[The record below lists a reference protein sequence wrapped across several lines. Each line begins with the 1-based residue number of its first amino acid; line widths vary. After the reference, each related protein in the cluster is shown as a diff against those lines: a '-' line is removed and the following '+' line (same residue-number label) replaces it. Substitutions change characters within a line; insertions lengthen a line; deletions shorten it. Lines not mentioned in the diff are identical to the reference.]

1 MKTQT
6 GSSPLP
12 PAFLGCTTFLL
23 IAIAAAFCCLGDQ
36 PVITSIQNDRTNILV
51 EVSVPAGFQRI
62 TLESRSRLGDGTWAP
77 LAVGQND
84 GSATTLR
91 FSAPCTHQSEVIRV
105 RADTRQALPSSFYK
119 GPTSFAGVTSGG
131 STGEM
136 LGPTGGGTGV
146 NGSAGPSSGDAS
158 RSVVESDIWQIDG
171 DRLYFFNQFR
181 GLQVID
187 ISNPDT
193 AFVRGTL
200 DLPAQGEQ
208 MYLADSNHVVL
219 LANGPCGVGG
229 SQSQA
234 LIVDVSKT
242 TPLVVT
248 TLPVEGWIDDSR
260 MVGTA
265 LYLAAEGYR
274 PAKANTN
281 QWEWGTIVTSF
292 DLANPEQPVQ
302 RSTLWY
308 PGYGNV
314 VSATDTYLFIVTQ
327 DPTNWWQSVVQII
340 DVTSPDGSMAS
351 TTSLRTAGRVAD
363 KFKLNYTNQVFT
375 AISEIW
381 PQNGN
386 TGLLTQLE
394 TFQLPDPRSAGPL
407 GVTKLGELELGNGE
421 SLHAT
426 RFDGNLVYVVT
437 FFQIDPLWVV
447 DLSDPSSPHIAGSV
461 NVPGWS
467 SYISPLGDRLV
478 TVGLESN
485 RVAVSLFDVHDPASP
500 ALLARQVLGQN
511 YSWSDANYDEKAF
524 TVLSEQGM
532 VLVPYN
538 GDTTNGWTSQLQLL
552 DLSRSNLVARGII
565 RHQCEPRRTAFAH
578 DRVLSLSGWELLSVD
593 ATDRDHPEVKGDAP
607 LAWSVDRVFVQGDYL
622 LELSGSSSWL
632 GYQASP
638 SVRVTP
644 LHQHEQAL
652 SDLSLDNVP
661 VVGSCL
667 KDGKLYLAQSPSYW
681 YPWYPPLPPGGPA
694 GSTNDPPPTPP
705 NFFVTILDVS
715 HLPSISI
722 LGQTST
728 TLDNP
733 GWGSSWSALWPK
745 NDVLVWAGG
754 ATYYLWA
761 MPVNGGAAPGIGIVG
776 GGFYPWWGGFG
787 GGQLIAFDVHTP
799 ATPAFDS
806 YVSLTTN
813 NWWDFSQPFCSSTRV
828 YLSHAESLVVTNS
841 TYTNGIWIQ
850 NNLLDVVDY
859 ADPLAPTLRTPVSIP
874 GTLQG
879 LSHEGE
885 LLYTTGT
892 HWDPNTGTDWTQWLD
907 ASAYD
912 GVAAHLV
919 ASQALPDSWPH
930 PVLVVDTN
938 ILVGHSGYSSTT
950 TNVTAHQLET
960 WRLLDSGTF
969 NLIGGVTL
977 NQPANVLVERNGLL
991 MAQETDGSLAL
1002 FDDTGPKLQPLTT
1015 QQPSGCVWPDL
1026 NQADGGV
1033 TSGAW
1038 LPLGAYG
1045 VKEVDLAP

>member
-1 MKTQT
+1 MKTQN
-6 GSSPLP
+6 GS
-12 PAFLGCTTFLL
+12 LGRATLLL
-23 IAIAAAFCCLGDQ
+23 IALVGSYSCLADQ
-36 PVITSIQNDRTNILV
+36 PVITSITTSAGTNVIV
-51 EVSVPAGFQRI
+51 EVSVPAGFQRV
-62 TLESRSRLGDGTWAP
+62 TLESRTRLGDGTWSP

-91 FSAPCTHQSEVIRV
+91 FSAPCTRQSELIRV
-105 RADTRQALPSSFYK
+105 RADAHQALPSAFYK
-119 GPTSFAGVTSGG
+119 GPTSFAGSASS
-131 STGEM
+131 STGA
-136 LGPTGGGTGV
+136 LPPGATDGSGVLNGP
-146 NGSAGPSSGDAS
+146 AGPSSGDAS

-171 DRLYFFNQFR
+171 DRLYFFNQYR

-208 MYLADSNHVVL
+208 MYLVDTNHVVL
-219 LANGPCGVGG
+219 LANGPCGYGS

-234 LIVDVSKT
+234 LVVDVSKS
-242 TPLVVT
+242 TPVLAT
-248 TLPVEGWIDDSR
+248 NLPVEGWIQDSR

-265 LYLAAEGYR
+265 LYIAAQGYR
-274 PAKANTN
+274 PAANTTN
-281 QWEWGTIVTSF
+281 NLWEWGTIVTSF
-292 DLANPEQPVQ
+292 DLANPDQPVQ

-314 VSATDTYLFIVTQ
+314 VNATDTYLFVVTQ
-327 DPTNWWQSVVQII
+327 DVTNWWQSLIQII
-340 DVTSPDGSMAS
+340 DVTSPDGTMAS
-351 TTSLRTAGRVAD
+351 TSALRTAGQVAD
-363 KFKLNYTNQVFT
+363 KFKLNYSNQVFT

-381 PQNGN
+381 PRDSS
-386 TGLLTQLE
+386 TGLVTKLE
-394 TFQLPDPRSAGPL
+394 TFKLPDPRSAGPFSI
-407 GVTKLGELELGNGE
+407 VKIGELELGKGE
-421 SLHAT
+421 RLHAT

-447 DLSDPSSPHIAGSV
+447 DLSDPTKPHIAGSV

-467 SYISPLGDRLV
+467 SYISPLGDRLI
-478 TVGLESN
+478 TVGVESN
-485 RVAVSLFDVHDPASP
+485 RVAVSLFDVHDPANP
-500 ALLARQVLGQN
+500 AMLARQVLGQN

-524 TVLSEQGM
+524 TVLSEQGL

-538 GDTTNGWTSQLQLL
+538 GDTTNGWTSQVQLL
-552 DLSRSNLVARGII
+552 DLSRTNLLARGII
-565 RHQCEPRRTAFAH
+565 HHQCQPRRTAFAQ

-593 ATDRDHPEVKGDAP
+593 ATDRDHPEVKGDAA

-622 LELSGSSSWL
+622 LELSGSSGWW
-632 GYQASP
+632 GYQTSP
-638 SVRVTP
+638 SIRVAL
-644 LHQHEQAL
+644 LHQHDQVL
-652 SDLSLDNVP
+652 SDLGLDNVP
-661 VVGSCL
+661 VVGSCVR
-667 KDGKLYLAQSPSYW
+667 DGRLYVAQSPSYSYW
-681 YPWYPPLPPGGPA
+681 FYPPLPTGGPD

-705 NFFVTILDVS
+705 NFFVTILDIS
-715 HLPSISI
+715 HLPLISI

-728 TLDNP
+728 TVDNP
-733 GWGSSWSALWPK
+733 GWGSTWSAIWPK

-754 ATYYLWA
+754 ASYYLWA
-761 MPVNGGAAPGIGIVG
+761 TPVNGGAAPGMGIVG

-799 ATPAFDS
+799 TAPSLDS
-806 YVSLTTN
+806 YVNLSTN
-813 NWWDFSQPFCSSTRV
+813 GWWGFSQPFSSSTRV
-828 YLSHAESLVVTNS
+828 YLSHAETLVVTNS

-850 NNLLDVVDY
+850 NNLLNVVDY

-892 HWDPNTGTDWTQWLD
+892 HFDLNNATDWTQWLD

-938 ILVGHSGYSSTT
+938 IFIGHPGYSSTT
-950 TNVTAHQLET
+950 TNVTSHQLET
-960 WRLLDSGTF
+960 WRLSDSGTF
-969 NLIGGVTL
+969 KVLGSVTL

-991 MAQETDGSLAL
+991 MTLETDGSLAL
-1002 FDDTGPKLQPLTT
+1002 FDDSGPKLQPLTT
-1015 QQPSGCVWPDL
+1015 QQQSGCVWYDL

-1033 TSGAW
+1033 TTGVW